1 MIIGVKFYHRVG
13 TVDQT
18 PEPFL
23 HVEVY
28 IVWERIQLHPDS
40 LELVQNFLLLL
51 FYYFLEL
58 GSSVEV
64 LPNNDG
70 RRSL

>member
-1 MIIGVKFYHRVG
+1 MVMGVKFQHRAG
-13 TVDQT
+13 TVDQS

-28 IVWERIQLHPDS
+28 LVWKRLQLHPDS
-40 LELVQNFLLLL
+40 LELVQNFLLLF
-51 FYYFLEL
+51 FYDFLEL
-58 GSSVEV
+58 GSSIEV
-64 LPNNDG
+64 LPHNDG